1 MVSYGLTQLPT
12 RVAFTGPHTQ
22 STFTWSLTGEGL
34 PLYHIVTLPGN
45 VGNTLNWSLPFTL
58 QCTLQVCGH
67 HMALLPSFPGSE
79 LAAMWHVAN
88 PACICLAFCSTKH
101 YFVTCCS
108 PKQICPQYF
117 LTYCS
122 PRPKNIV
129 FCFSFIYD
137 DYCYNLGDVKV
148 TTGWC

>member
-34 PLYHIVTLPGN
+34 PLYHIVTSPGN

-58 QCTLQVCGH
+58 QCSVQVCGH

-79 LAAMWHVAN
+79 PCGTLLTQHVFVWHFA
-88 PACICLAFCSTKH
+88 LQST
-101 YFVTCCS
+101 
-108 PKQICPQYF
+108 I
-117 LTYCS
+117 L
-122 PRPKNIV
+122 
-129 FCFSFIYD
+129 
-137 DYCYNLGDVKV
+137 
-148 TTGWC
+148 

>member
-1 MVSYGLTQLPT
+1 MVSYSCPPGLSLQVLTHKAHLHGHSQ
-12 RVAFTGPHTQ
+12 RVFP
-22 STFTWSLTGEGL
+22 STTSIETS
-34 PLYHIVTLPGN
+34 PGN
-45 VGNTLNWSLPFTL
+45 VGNTLDRSLPFTV
-58 QCTLQVCGH
+58 QCSVQVCGH

-137 DYCYNLGDVKV
+137 NYCYNLGDVKV